1 MAYVIAE
8 PCIGTK
14 DTACVDA
21 CPVDCIHP
29 KFEQEALCII
39 QNGLDR
45 GVSARL
51 IRRAADATK
60 LRTHVLGHP
69 GQRLGSSA
77 GSRGMK
83 RCPSKSPSTCVR
95 RGRKRSA
102 GKIEIHAQLGPE
114 FIWTFV

>member
-1 MAYVIAE
+1 MASVFAE

-51 IRRAADATK
+51 IRRAARMLQSYELMYWDTLASASA
-60 LRTHVLGHP
+60 VLP
-69 GQRLGSSA
+69 D
-77 GSRGMK
+77 RG
-83 RCPSKSPSTCVR
+83 
-95 RGRKRSA
+95 
-102 GKIEIHAQLGPE
+102 E
-114 FIWTFV
+114 